1 MPRSPPPAVAQLR
14 LVRHNANAKSRI
26 TMSVHIRLLKAFIR
40 VLSIPY
46 FISAV
51 FPLVSV
57 PERIML
63 AIASQPAFRSS
74 AITGLVSLGVQVL
87 LDIIAG
93 TCLWYFA
100 GPIARRIGKDLLE
113 DV

>member
-1 MPRSPPPAVAQLR
+1 LPRSPPPAVAQLR

-63 AIASQPAFRSS
+63 AIASQPAF
-74 AITGLVSLGVQVL
+74 GVQVL